1 MKIKAGEL
9 FIAVEAIGRIR
20 NDKMPL
26 RAASWL
32 VLLNKKLSPSYEL
45 ILEKRNEIIRKYCE
59 EGKNRVAQDKMADYL
74 KEVEPFLKEEVEVEV
89 DAVKVGMSIF
99 ENVPISADS
108 LIALEHFLDDAT

>member
-9 FIAVEAIGRIR
+9 FIAVEAIGRMR

-32 VLLNKKLSPSYEL
+32 VLLNKRLAPSHEI

-59 EGKNRVAQDKMADYL
+59 EGKNKVAQEKMADYL
-74 KEVEPFLKEEVEVEV
+74 KEVEPFLKEEVEV

-99 ENVPISADS
+99 ENVSISADS
-108 LIALEHFLDDAT
+108 LMALEHFLDDAA